1 MRTTF
6 DLPLSRS
13 VSTMAVPA
21 FAEALMGRQVIGTI
35 AVDRLTVVATR
46 DGLTELTMRNR
57 RGDRPIVSRP
67 SPAGPPPVGTG
78 GATRRGDTG
87 SFEMWIRRSLLAAAG
102 TAYALLPLTAAAGA
116 PVSGPGV
123 PEPTVPDAVYPL
135 VAYAEPDL
143 GGASQAFGAGV
154 FDADSG
160 GLGAVGGDAVSS
172 LRVAEGFRVLACD
185 RTAAQSADA
194 VDGLGSCRYFDA
206 GWYDRV
212 GGGLDDKISLL
223 TVVAAK
229 ETGQGVTVYGEPAL
243 AGGKLR
249 LGPGRYEAAAG
260 DLDRLDAVRSLAVAD
275 GHQAVLCDSDR
286 STATAS
292 GNPGLCQVFG
302 PGEHPTVG
310 DGLDGTVSLVAVGGP
325 AVTAA
330 DGPALAGAVQSF
342 GPGVHQAAAGQLPQ
356 AGNDAISSLHVAAGH
371 RVLACSDDH
380 VAPAVLG
387 ECTLF
392 ASGVHEL
399 AGTGLDDGISLLA
412 VSAGPSTGQVLTA
425 YADGGLTGSSGVFGA
440 GMFAAADLGT
450 VGNDEISSLRLAE
463 GGRAVLCEHDATAP
477 GEVGDCRLFTAGD
490 HPTVGKALN
499 DQISLIFVAP

>member
-1 MRTTF
+1 
-6 DLPLSRS
+6 
-13 VSTMAVPA
+13 
-21 FAEALMGRQVIGTI
+21 
-35 AVDRLTVVATR
+35 
-46 DGLTELTMRNR
+46 
-57 RGDRPIVSRP
+57 
-67 SPAGPPPVGTG
+67 
-78 GATRRGDTG
+78 
-87 SFEMWIRRSLLAAAG
+87 MWIRRSLLAAAG
-102 TAYALLPLTAAAGA
+102 TAYGLLPLTAAAGA
-116 PVSGPGV
+116 PVPGA

-135 VAYAEPDL
+135 VAYVEPKL

-185 RTAAQSADA
+185 RTAARSADA
-194 VDGLGSCRYFDA
+194 VDGLGPCRYFDA
-206 GWYDRV
+206 GWYDQV
-212 GGGLDDKISLL
+212 GGGLDDRISLL

-243 AGGKLR
+243 SGGKLH

-275 GHQAVLCDSDR
+275 GHRAVLCDSDR

-292 GNPGLCQVFG
+292 GNPGLCQIFE
-302 PGEHPTVG
+302 PGEHPSVG
-310 DGLDGTVSLVAVGGP
+310 GLDGMISLIAVGGP

-330 DGPALAGAVQSF
+330 DGPALAGTVQTF
-342 GPGVHQAAAGQLPQ
+342 GPGVHQAAAGQLTPV
-356 AGNDAISSLHVAAGH
+356 GNDAISSLRVAAGQ
-371 RVLACSDDH
+371 RVLACADDH

-387 ECTLF
+387 ECALF

-425 YADGGLTGSSGVFGA
+425 YADGGLTGSSGAFGA
-440 GMFAAADLGT
+440 GMFAAVDLGA
-450 VGNDEISSLRLAE
+450 VGNDAISSLRLAE

-477 GEVGDCRLFTAGD
+477 GEVGACHLFTAGD
-490 HPTVGKALN
+490 HATVGKALN
-499 DQISLIFVAP
+499 DQTSLIFVAP

>member
-1 MRTTF
+1 
-6 DLPLSRS
+6 
-13 VSTMAVPA
+13 
-21 FAEALMGRQVIGTI
+21 
-35 AVDRLTVVATR
+35 
-46 DGLTELTMRNR
+46 
-57 RGDRPIVSRP
+57 
-67 SPAGPPPVGTG
+67 
-78 GATRRGDTG
+78 
-87 SFEMWIRRSLLAAAG
+87 MWIRRSLLAAAG

-116 PVSGPGV
+116 PVPGV
-123 PEPTVPDAVYPL
+123 PEPVVPDAVYPL
-135 VAYAEPDL
+135 VAYAEPNL

-185 RTAAQSADA
+185 RTAARSADA
-194 VDGLGSCRYFDA
+194 ADGLGSCRYFDA

-212 GGGLDDKISLL
+212 GGGLDDRISLL

-243 AGGKLR
+243 SGGRLH

-260 DLDRLDAVRSLAVAD
+260 DLDRLDAVRSLSVAD

-302 PGEHPTVG
+302 PGEHPAVG
-310 DGLDGTVSLVAVGGP
+310 DGLDGAVSLVAVGGP
-325 AVTAA
+325 AVTATSEP
-330 DGPALAGAVQSF
+330 GFAGAAQSF
-342 GPGVHQAAAGQLPQ
+342 GPGVHRASAAQL
-356 AGNDAISSLHVAAGH
+356 ATVGNDAISSLHVAAGQ
-371 RVLACSDDH
+371 RVLACADDQA
-380 VAPAVLG
+380 APAVLG
-387 ECTLF
+387 ECTLLG
-392 ASGVHEL
+392 SGVHEL

-425 YADGGLTGSSGVFGA
+425 YADGGLTGSSGAFGA

-450 VGNDEISSLRLAE
+450 VGNDAISSLTLAD

-477 GEVGDCRLFTAGD
+477 GEVGACRLFTAGD
-490 HPTVGKALN
+490 HATVGKTLN
-499 DQISLIFVAP
+499 DQTSLIFVAS

>member
-1 MRTTF
+1 
-6 DLPLSRS
+6 
-13 VSTMAVPA
+13 
-21 FAEALMGRQVIGTI
+21 
-35 AVDRLTVVATR
+35 
-46 DGLTELTMRNR
+46 
-57 RGDRPIVSRP
+57 
-67 SPAGPPPVGTG
+67 
-78 GATRRGDTG
+78 
-87 SFEMWIRRSLLAAAG
+87 MWIRRSLLVAAG

-116 PVSGPGV
+116 PGPV
-123 PEPTVPDAVYPL
+123 PVAPEPIVPDAVYPL
-135 VAYAEPDL
+135 VAYADPAL

-160 GLGAVGGDAVSS
+160 GMGAVGDDAVSS

-206 GWYDRV
+206 GWYDQV
-212 GGGLDDKISLL
+212 GGGLDDRVSLL

-229 ETGQGVTVYGEPAL
+229 ETGQGVTVYGEPRL
-243 AGGKLR
+243 SGGRLP

-260 DLDRLDAVRSLAVAD
+260 DLDRLDAVRSLVVAD

-292 GNPGLCQVFG
+292 GNPGLCQAFG

-310 DGLDGTVSLVAVGGP
+310 AGLDGAVSLIAVGGP

-330 DGPALAGAVQSF
+330 DGSALAGAVQTF
-342 GPGVHQAAAGQLPQ
+342 GPGVHQAAAGQLAS
-356 AGNDAISSLHVAAGH
+356 AGNDAISSLRVAAGQ
-371 RVLACSDDH
+371 RVLACAGDQ

-392 ASGVHEL
+392 GAGVHEL

-425 YADGGLTGSSGVFGA
+425 YADGGLTGSAGGFGP
-440 GMFAAADLGT
+440 GMFAAADLGA
-450 VGNDEISSLRLAE
+450 VGNDAISSLRLAE
-463 GGRAVLCEHDATAP
+463 GGRAVLCEHDDAAP
-477 GEVGDCRLFTAGD
+477 GEVGACRLFTAGD
-490 HPTVGKALN
+490 HPTVGKSLN
-499 DQISLIFVAP
+499 DQTSLIFVAA